1 MDKKKR
7 GKVFGFLSIL
17 TAVISILFLLI
28 TRGPNTSLISIII
41 VFTVFSVLGIIFAI
55 ISKNLWFIII
65 GIILNGTILVYA
77 FFLFV
82 ALGIGGTP

>member
-1 MDKKKR
+1 M
-7 GKVFGFLSIL
+7 L